1 MKATQVRI
9 LILGALAVG
18 WMLATPYEASA
29 GLAVGGPLTVTVDDS
44 PNGTNFTQT
53 VTLGSSMTTL
63 DQGEMTLAQT
73 VVSTGPGVQWLVLD
87 FQATGSL
94 PLAGNPNGF
103 WAIDANPALSSPSGF
118 TGVFGYW
125 TVNGAPSSP
134 INSITSAGPGFL
146 NSVGTD
152 PLNPSISPVYAEE
165 FGSAIVSGTT
175 SLPLDL
181 LFFDPYS
188 DFITEGGMNP
198 SAINGFVVGI
208 QVTNSAVPEPS
219 SLCLG
224 AIGVVV
230 ACGAA
235 VARHRRFARRA

>member
-1 MKATQVRI
+1 MKTTRVRMHI
-9 LILGALAVG
+9 FGAMAVG

-29 GLAVGGPLTVTVDDS
+29 DLAVGGPLIVTVDDS
-44 PNGTNFTQT
+44 PNSDNFTQT
-53 VTLGSSMTTL
+53 VTLGAGMTTL

-87 FQATGSL
+87 FEATGGSL
-94 PLAGNPNGF
+94 LAGNLSGD
-103 WAIDANPALSSPSGF
+103 WAIDADPALSSPSGF

-125 TVNGAPSSP
+125 SVNGVQSSSIAPFA
-134 INSITSAGPGFL
+134 NGFL
-146 NSVGTD
+146 TQIETD
-152 PLNPSISPVYAEE
+152 PLNSNISPVYGEE

-181 LFFDPYS
+181 LFLDPYS
-188 DFITEGGMNP
+188 SFISEGGMNP
-198 SAINGFVVGI
+198 NAINGFVIGI

-224 AIGVVV
+224 ALGAVV
-230 ACGAA
+230 AGGGAL
-235 VARHRRFARRA
+235 ARRWRLTRRA

>member
-1 MKATQVRI
+1 MKSTRVRI

-29 GLAVGGPLTVTVDDS
+29 DLAVGGPLIVTVDDS
-44 PNGTNFTQT
+44 PISTDFTQT
-53 VTLGSSMTTL
+53 VTLGAGMTTL

-87 FQATGSL
+87 FQATGGRL
-94 PLAGNPNGF
+94 LAGNLNGN

-125 TVNGAPSSP
+125 SINGAPSNPISP
-134 INSITSAGPGFL
+134 FANGFL
-146 NSVGTD
+146 TKVETD
-152 PLNPSISPVYAEE
+152 PLDPSISPVYGEE

-175 SLPLDL
+175 SLPLNL
-181 LFFDPYS
+181 LFLDPYS
-188 DFITEGGMNP
+188 DFINQGGMNP
-198 SAINGFVVGI
+198 NLINGFVIGI

-224 AIGVVV
+224 AIGAVV
-230 ACGAA
+230 AGGAA
-235 VARHRRFARRA
+235 VARRRRLTRRA